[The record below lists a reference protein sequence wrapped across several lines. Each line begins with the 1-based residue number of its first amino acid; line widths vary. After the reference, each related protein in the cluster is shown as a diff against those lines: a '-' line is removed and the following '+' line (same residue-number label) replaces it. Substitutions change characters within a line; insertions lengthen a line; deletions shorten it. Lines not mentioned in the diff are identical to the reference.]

1 MLERLNRAVEPR
13 PSSVALTAFHTAIR
27 QQEDFKETAEDIR
40 VRQERERA
48 EQQQQAREEERRAQ
62 ENSGHAV
69 DVFVDDS
76 SDSDANGQTEQRGS
90 AVDVEA

>member
-13 PSSVALTAFHTAIR
+13 PSSVAVTAFQTAIR

-48 EQQQQAREEERRAQ
+48 EQQQKAREEQLRAQ
-62 ENSGHAV
+62 KNSQHAV
-69 DVFVDDS
+69 NLVVDDS
-76 SDSDANGQTEQRGS
+76 GDANADSHTDQRGS